1 MNRDRVE
8 AFSDGVFAVAI
19 TLLALNLV
27 VAGPGHGPLLRQ
39 LIDQWPAFASY
50 VVSFFMIGIV
60 WVNHH
65 SLLRQFSHVDRVL
78 LFTNLLLLLFVVA
91 IPFATA
97 TLADYLLAGGQDA
110 VVAGAMYAVV
120 LEGMA
125 LSFTLLFVHAL
136 RAGLLVVPL
145 TPEGARA
152 AVLRFGIGALVYLV
166 AFALAFVWA
175 PLVLILAAVT
185 ALYYVFERVPLVDAS
200 TVEGDAP
207 D

>member
-1 MNRDRVE
+1 M
-8 AFSDGVFAVAI
+8 
-19 TLLALNLV
+19 
-27 VAGPGHGPLLRQ
+27 
-39 LIDQWPAFASY
+39 
-50 VVSFFMIGIV
+50 
-60 WVNHH
+60 
-65 SLLRQFSHVDRVL
+65 
-78 LFTNLLLLLFVVA
+78 
-91 IPFATA
+91 
-97 TLADYLLAGGQDA
+97 
-110 VVAGAMYAVV
+110 VAGALYAVV

-136 RAGLLVVPL
+136 RAGLLLVPL